1 VKPTVDTLFD
11 DYAARWARGERPDAA
26 DYLERAGW
34 QREELALL
42 IDRYLAVAP
51 ALEPDESALAFAER
65 LAAGDPPLLAARV
78 ARGLKVQALVDRI
91 VKAFSLP
98 ADKDRKVS
106 AYWHELESGRR
117 RPADVAPEL
126 WDKVVELLGPAAEA
140 ARGWSPPPLLATD
153 VKYSRVRDETFL
165 SEEPAPAP
173 AVEEG
178 SQTDEVDLLFG
189 YGH

>member
-1 VKPTVDTLFD
+1 MEREAL
-11 DYAARWARGERPDAA
+11 AAM
-26 DYLERAGW
+26 
-34 QREELALL
+34 

-51 ALEPDESALAFAER
+51 APEPDEAALRFAER
-65 LAAGDPPLLAARV
+65 LAEGDPPLLAARV

-140 ARGWSPPPLLATD
+140 ARGWSPPPLLAAD
-153 VKYSRVRDETFL
+153 VRYSRVRDETFL
-165 SEEPAPAP
+165 AEPAAPAP
-173 AVEEG
+173 PVEEE
-178 SQTDEVDLLFG
+178 SQTDEVDRLFG
-189 YGH
+189 YGP